1 MSFLLFP
8 KIIYICTVNLK
19 IKRYVAILMLLVM
32 TAYSVPK
39 ELLHEL
45 HHHVD
50 TVDAPFKA
58 GNSREVGTKHI
69 HCDVFNFNGPV
80 LLSSIHFFS
89 FSDDFVPNSFSP
101 TFSDEYFHHVTFD
114 NFQRGPPTV

>member
-1 MSFLLFP
+1 M
-8 KIIYICTVNLK
+8 IK

-50 TVDAPFKA
+50 TVDRPFKSGA
-58 GNSREVGTKHI
+58 GKEVGTKHI

-80 LLSSIHFFS
+80 LFSSVHFFS
-89 FSDDFVPNSFSP
+89 FSDDFVPNCYSPSFN
-101 TFSDEYFHHVTFD
+101 DEYFHHVTFD
-114 NFQRGPPTV
+114 NFQRGPPIV